1 MSKLFQDILQQATG
15 LTSEEQLALIS
26 QLSQQ
31 LAGSVNADPE
41 RKDSNSNS
49 NDKELPADWW
59 SAFYSLKM
67 RFAE

>member
-1 MSKLFQDILQQATG
+1 MSKLFQDILRQATG
-15 LTSEEQLALIS
+15 LTAEEQLALIS

-31 LAGSVNADPE
+31 LAGTSTEDRE
-41 RKDSNSNS
+41 SKDSPD
-49 NDKELPADWW
+49 NDKESPSDWW